1 MKGRK
6 HWWKC
11 VLVLLLSIALVG
23 SNVDYAMLSAY
34 AQETDRGGQPER
46 QAGAGSGFGGGF

>member
-11 VLVLLLSIALVG
+11 VLVLLLAVALIG
-23 SNVDYAMLSAY
+23 SNVDYTMLSAS
-34 AQETDRGGQPER
+34 AQEADRGGHPGGK
-46 QAGAGSGFGGGF
+46 GAF

>member
-34 AQETDRGGQPER
+34 AQETDRGGSSSDR
-46 QAGAGSGFGGGF
+46 QEQEIGRAHV